1 MLDIRPPGLY
11 VSTQVNFH
19 REGENERWI
28 RIEKVCNN
36 DTVYVVLLTPDEAK
50 AVTED
55 IKALLA
61 AEEQSRSIEAS
72 DSHCSNELKKAQEEL
87 ARLKEAAKSE
97 ILAKVLSGSREAGE

>member
-1 MLDIRPPGLY
+1 VLDIRPPGLY

-19 REGENERWI
+19 RDAENDRWI

-36 DTVYVVLLTPDEAK
+36 DTVYVVLLTPDEANT
-50 AVTED
+50 VTED

-72 DSHCSNELKKAQEEL
+72 DTYCSNELKKAQEEL
-87 ARLKEAAKSE
+87 AKLREAAKSE
-97 ILAKVLSGSREAGE
+97 ILAKVLGGSREAGE

>member
-1 MLDIRPPGLY
+1 MLDIRPPGAY
-11 VSTQVNFH
+11 VSTTVNFH
-19 REGENERWI
+19 RDSDNERWI
-28 RIEKVCNN
+28 RIEKISNYGAIAVI
-36 DTVYVVLLTPDEAK
+36 LLTPDEAK

-72 DSHCSNELKKAQEEL
+72 DTHCSNELKKAQEEL